1 MYSATIVLPSI
12 DNKYT
17 ENVVSFIDNGC
28 PIKGIQKLQKGELL
42 VNDVGCFAVLRISW
56 FLFLCLMFFVHT
68 VHVSAVQGHKTISTI
83 VEGKLSCLQRRGVV
97 RKVGERH

>member
-1 MYSATIVLPSI
+1 MYSDTIVLPSI

-42 VNDVGCFAVLRISW
+42 VNDVGCFAVLRIS
-56 FLFLCLMFFVHT
+56 
-68 VHVSAVQGHKTISTI
+68 
-83 VEGKLSCLQRRGVV
+83 
-97 RKVGERH
+97 

>member
-28 PIKGIQKLQKGELL
+28 PNKGIKKLQKGELL
-42 VNDVGCFAVLRISW
+42 VNDVGCFAVLRIS
-56 FLFLCLMFFVHT
+56 
-68 VHVSAVQGHKTISTI
+68 
-83 VEGKLSCLQRRGVV
+83 
-97 RKVGERH
+97 